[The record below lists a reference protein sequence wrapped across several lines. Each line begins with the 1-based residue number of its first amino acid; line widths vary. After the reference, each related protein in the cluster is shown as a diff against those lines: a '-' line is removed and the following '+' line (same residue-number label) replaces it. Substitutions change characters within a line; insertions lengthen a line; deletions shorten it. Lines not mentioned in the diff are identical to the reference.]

1 MILKDAIFIDGK
13 CFFNGTYYGDVVFSN
28 GKIIQ
33 VECKNGNRY
42 MNGQIITISLI
53 SNQLKTK

>member
-1 MILKDAIFIDGK
+1 MKDAIFIDGK
-13 CFFNGTYYGDVVFSN
+13 CFLNGKYYGDVVFSN